1 MKLWLEGLQ
10 QPLITDSEGV
20 TTLVIENQKF
30 MLNVLS
36 DIYAQCNGETGRA
49 VLSSND
55 KSIDINNGIDLLT
68 DFVAFDGNRKGLL
81 TKILHAM
88 EKTANDEVYF
98 QRTHKL
104 MAELECYM
112 NDLAMEQE
120 VDLAYEKLSLNNLL
134 KTVGVK
140 VIIDYNKLV
149 ERLFAYMDLV
159 RRFEGEKLF
168 LLVNLRS
175 FVSVEDMELFMQTVV
190 AHGLQV
196 LLVDNQAYPLLP
208 LERRRIVDMDLCEI

>member
-1 MKLWLEGLQ
+1 MK
-10 QPLITDSEGV
+10 
-20 TTLVIENQKF
+20 
-30 MLNVLS
+30 
-36 DIYAQCNGETGRA
+36 A
-49 VLSSND
+49 
-55 KSIDINNGIDLLT
+55 
-68 DFVAFDGNRKGLL
+68 
-81 TKILHAM
+81 
-88 EKTANDEVYF
+88 
-98 QRTHKL
+98 
-104 MAELECYM
+104 
-112 NDLAMEQE
+112 
-120 VDLAYEKLSLNNLL
+120 
-134 KTVGVK
+134 VGVK

>member
-10 QPLITDSEGV
+10 QPLITDGEGV
-20 TTLVIENQKF
+20 TTLVIENQEF
-30 MLNVLS
+30 MMRVLS
-36 DIYAQCNGETGRA
+36 DIYAQSQGEAGNS
-49 VLSSND
+49 VLSSNG
-55 KSIDINNGIDLLT
+55 KTVDINKGLDLLV

-81 TKILHAM
+81 TKIVNAL

-104 MAELECYM
+104 LAELECYL
-112 NDLAMEQE
+112 NDLAMEQDVE
-120 VDLAYEKLSLNNLL
+120 LTYEKLSLNNLL
-134 KTVGVK
+134 KSVGARV
-140 VIIDYNKLV
+140 VIDYNKLV

-175 FVSVEDMELFMQTVV
+175 FVSNEDVELFMQTVV

-196 LLVDNQAYPLLP
+196 LLVDNQAYPHLP
-208 LERRRIVDMDLCEI
+208 LERRRIIDMDLCEI

>member
-1 MKLWLEGLQ
+1 MRILVFFDLPTETANDRRNYRKFRKDLLKNGFFMMQESVYCRMVLNKTSEKTVIDNIYRMRPPQGLVQ
-10 QPLITDSEGV
+10 VLTV
-20 TTLVIENQKF
+20 TEKQ
-30 MLNVLS
+30 NVLS

-134 KTVGVK
+134 KAVGVK
-140 VIIDYNKLV
+140 VIIDYNKFSRKAVCL
-149 ERLFAYMDLV
+149 
-159 RRFEGEKLF
+159 
-168 LLVNLRS
+168 
-175 FVSVEDMELFMQTVV
+175 
-190 AHGLQV
+190 HGFSTPV
-196 LLVDNQAYPLLP
+196 
-208 LERRRIVDMDLCEI
+208 